1 MKWVSSPKTIG
12 ILALLATLS
21 TVASAGVLQAW
32 KAQAQTETQDQVGT
46 TVQKNSACEGIDSSY
61 PEEFFVETENGC
73 SSLGNF
79 YGIELTPEQ
88 EEVRIQAE
96 KQRSDRSDLMEGQ
109 VETVTDPNGSID
121 VAVRS
126 ADSYLTEEAGEA
138 ATAANLD
145 DIPNAEQI
153 DDLNARFPE
162 AEFSLSQ
169 GIRLTPEQVLEVIR
183 IDREFEDTML
193 SVLTPEQQR
202 LYLKNIAVMY
212 WIKGSD
218 PDLTDG

>member
-1 MKWVSSPKTIG
+1 MKRISTPKTLS

-21 TVASAGVLQAW
+21 TVAGVGVLQSR
-32 KAQAQTETQDQVGT
+32 KVQAQTETQEKVDT
-46 TVQKNSACEGIDSSY
+46 SLQKNSACDGINLPY
-61 PEEFFVETENGC
+61 PEEFFVETEYGC
-73 SSLGNF
+73 STLGNF

-88 EEVRIQAE
+88 EEVRQRAE

-109 VETVTDPNGSID
+109 IEIVTIPNGSID

-126 ADSYLTEEAGEA
+126 ADGHIPEEAGDA
-138 ATAANLD
+138 ATVANLD
-145 DIPNAEQI
+145 DIPNAEQL

-162 AEFSLSQ
+162 AEFFLSR

-183 IDREFEDTML
+183 MDREFEDTML
-193 SVLTPEQQR
+193 SVMTPEQQR
-202 LYLKNIAVMY
+202 LYLKNMAVMY

-218 PDLTDG
+218 TDLTDG